1 MKLHLFQKSLW
12 TIVAVACVHGLMAP
26 ALGGQIK
33 YSWSG
38 QLVPNSSDPW
48 QLGDG
53 GKPFTLDVVIPLDA
67 ADRQHVNVEFA
78 AFDGD
83 SARLTLDGQE
93 VMYVGGAN
101 LDFTDNWGGLFD
113 IVSFGGNFQRLGETI
128 EIGSSVFLP
137 LPTFQFFRT
146 LEPPPFFQSTSEGIG
161 GVCCGGAY
169 AAVVLAGAFV
179 SVVPE
184 GNSMTN
190 LALGGVIVA
199 FSFQTRLRRTRSNA

>member
-1 MKLHLFQKSLW
+1 MKPHTFKAHLW
-12 TIVAVACVHGLMAP
+12 GIVGVAVLHYLAAQAVAGH
-26 ALGGQIK
+26 IR

-67 ADRQHVNVEFA
+67 VDRHHVNVEFA

-93 VMYVGGAN
+93 VSYVGGAN
-101 LDFTDNWGGLFD
+101 LDFTDNWGGLLD

-128 EIGSSVFLP
+128 EFGSSVFLP
-137 LPTFQFFRT
+137 LPTFEFFRT
-146 LEPPPFFQSTSEGIG
+146 LEPPPFFESTSEGIG

-169 AAVVLAGAFV
+169 AAVVSAGTLV

-184 GNSMTN
+184 PSSVSILVASGI
-190 LALGGVIVA
+190 LAVL
-199 FSFQTRLRRTRSNA
+199 THRLRVP